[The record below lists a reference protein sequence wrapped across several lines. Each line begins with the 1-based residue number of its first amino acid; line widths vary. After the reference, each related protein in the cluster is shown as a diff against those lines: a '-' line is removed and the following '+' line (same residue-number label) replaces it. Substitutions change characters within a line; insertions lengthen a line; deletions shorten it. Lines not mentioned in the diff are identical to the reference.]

1 MRSHPILFS
10 GDMVRAILDGRKTQT
25 RRVMNPQPEFLQ
37 VYDFNGKRM
46 YDGANRRWCWN
57 GHVGGVMEDATTSL
71 SPYSRINVGDRL
83 WVRETFME
91 VCDWNTLEPLG
102 KYIYRAT
109 HEGHEPVQ
117 LDEDG
122 FRAWNKDG
130 TAKSPWRPS
139 IHMPHEASRI
149 TLEVTNV
156 RVERLQDIS
165 WLDAIAEGI
174 KDPKVAALRID
185 DEVGTVQKF
194 RKLWDSIY
202 SKKHPWDSN
211 PWVWVYEFKVLEV
224 KR

>member
-1 MRSHPILFS
+1 
-10 GDMVRAILDGRKTQT
+10 MVRAILDGRKTQT
-25 RRVMNPQPEFLQ
+25 RRIVKVQSTELIRANGAHWPAYKFQANEGTCGSWYYRDPEDWSAHDVQYKLLKPQP
-37 VYDFNGKRM
+37 YK
-46 YDGANRRWCWN
+46 
-57 GHVGGVMEDATTSL
+57 
-71 SPYSRINVGDRL
+71 VGDQL

-122 FRAWNKDG
+122 FHAWNKDG
-130 TAKSPWRPS
+130 TAKSPWQPS
-139 IHMPHEASRI
+139 IHMPLEASRI

-156 RVERLQDIS
+156 RAERLQDFS

-211 PWVWVYEFKVLEV
+211 PWVWVYEFKLLEV